1 MTFGTRWLAVCGRL
15 LCLQDLSLLLCLSWG
30 GHVTRLGQ
38 WDMSGSGMSLAF
50 PLSLGNGRGR
60 AATFCSVA
68 WGRIT
73 CLSGPSICISGCLCC
88 SSLQCTLFNAFYR
101 SSLQCIL
108 FNAFHYYFTQ
118 ISAISTQCT
127 DLWSNNCGGIITS
140 SEFYDLP
147 F

>member
-1 MTFGTRWLAVCGRL
+1 MSDVRDTLACCVRKAA

-38 WDMSGSGMSLAF
+38 WDMSGSGLSLAF
-50 PLSLGNGRGR
+50 PPVIGQRPRQSCYFLLRCLGANYLSVSPEHLYFRV
-60 AATFCSVA
+60 S
-68 WGRIT
+68 
-73 CLSGPSICISGCLCC
+73 LS
-88 SSLQCTLFNAFYR
+88 SSFQCT
-101 SSLQCIL
+101 L

-127 DLWSNNCGGIITS
+127 DLWSNNCGGVITS